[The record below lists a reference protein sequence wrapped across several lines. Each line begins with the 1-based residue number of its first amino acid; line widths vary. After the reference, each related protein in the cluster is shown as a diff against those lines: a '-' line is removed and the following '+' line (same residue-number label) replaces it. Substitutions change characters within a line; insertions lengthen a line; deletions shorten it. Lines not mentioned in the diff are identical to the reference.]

1 MPAGDE
7 QMPSFSLNS
16 AALATSIY
24 FTVPGRPSSSTRSA
38 TASASESPAQERVR
52 WMQAF
57 ERSYLFALRSLSFP
71 SHLNIPIT
79 MNERLGGTGFLDVGV
94 VPKSPSEQQLD
105 RIDDATN
112 VTSAKP
118 GGAQAER
125 EERAYWAVRLRK
137 VRKELEGIP
146 EGKVG
151 GKASGGVGTSE
162 WAPPKTVDRAKL
174 ERRRSSIKLGLGLG
188 TFGIETNA

>member
-1 MPAGDE
+1 MPSGDE
-7 QMPSFSLNS
+7 AMPSLSLNT

-24 FTVPGRPSSSTRSA
+24 FTVPNRPTSTTR
-38 TASASESPAQERVR
+38 PAGNDAPVKERMR

-71 SHLNIPIT
+71 SHLNAHTAPIT
-79 MNERLGGTGFLDVGV
+79 QSERLSCTSFLDAGV

-105 RIDDATN
+105 RIDDSSN

-125 EERAYWAVRLRK
+125 EERAYWAVRLK
-137 VRKELEGIP
+137 TVRRELEGTID
-146 EGKVG
+146 GKMG
-151 GKASGGVGTSE
+151 GRAPIGGVGAAS
-162 WAPPKTVDRAKL
+162 WSPHAKTVKQ
-174 ERRRSSIKLGLGLG
+174 ERRSSIRM
-188 TFGIETNA
+188 